1 MQALAALLDT
11 VLPPF
16 LHLHDQIVD
25 LLLEHFYQTM
35 RFP

>member
-1 MQALAALLDT
+1 MQTFATLLDT

-16 LHLHDQIVD
+16 FQLHDQIVD
-25 LLLEHFYQTM
+25 LLLQRFYQTM